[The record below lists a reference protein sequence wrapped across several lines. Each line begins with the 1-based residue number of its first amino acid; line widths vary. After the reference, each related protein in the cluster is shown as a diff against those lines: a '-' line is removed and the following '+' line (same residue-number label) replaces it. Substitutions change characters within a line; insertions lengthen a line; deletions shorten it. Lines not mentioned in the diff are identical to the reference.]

1 MASFIFWATLAVV
14 ALAPLPLA
22 SNRPWSWS
30 LLSLLIGLLLVL
42 WAFAVVRDR
51 SILLVQRSRYWPA
64 AIILAA
70 LVLWFLVQASPL
82 TPVVW
87 HHPLWQQAGEAL
99 GRPISGAISLN
110 PMASETTLMR
120 LIGYAGVF
128 WLGLQFGRN
137 ADRARQIFWMLA
149 TAGLLYSIYGLVIDL
164 GGYNMI
170 LWYDKWAYQLSLT
183 STFVNRN
190 NFAAYAG
197 LALIVTLALMV
208 PELGKSLSLGLK
220 SRAGIVH
227 FLDHAGIGLFFLVV
241 AFAVIA
247 TALLLSHSRGALVS
261 TAIGIAVFLGMMA
274 INRRMRMGAIVV
286 AASALGAAAYVLLS
300 FSGEMTLVRLAELAA
315 DSGGRSVVQDLTA
328 QAIGDAPITGTGL
341 GTYGEVFQIYRD
353 GRFGPQTPSYDKA
366 HNTYLEFALEA
377 GLPAFAAMMLVLGGI
392 AALCLRGVLR
402 RRRNVIYPAAGVAAT
417 ALIGVHSAIDFPL
430 QIPAI
435 AVTYMLLMGTA
446 YAQSWSRRSDG
457 GRSTTEGSL
466 KTSTRPKDDDRR
478 SRSAG

>member
-1 MASFIFWATLAVV
+1 
-14 ALAPLPLA
+14 
-22 SNRPWSWS
+22 
-30 LLSLLIGLLLVL
+30 
-42 WAFAVVRDR
+42 
-51 SILLVQRSRYWPA
+51 
-64 AIILAA
+64 
-70 LVLWFLVQASPL
+70 
-82 TPVVW
+82 
-87 HHPLWQQAGEAL
+87 
-99 GRPISGAISLN
+99 
-110 PMASETTLMR
+110 
-120 LIGYAGVF
+120 
-128 WLGLQFGRN
+128 
-137 ADRARQIFWMLA
+137 
-149 TAGLLYSIYGLVIDL
+149 
-164 GGYNMI
+164 
-170 LWYDKWAYQLSLT
+170 
-183 STFVNRN
+183 
-190 NFAAYAG
+190 
-197 LALIVTLALMV
+197 
-208 PELGKSLSLGLK
+208 
-220 SRAGIVH
+220 
-227 FLDHAGIGLFFLVV
+227 
-241 AFAVIA
+241 
-247 TALLLSHSRGALVS
+247 VS

-417 ALIGVHSAIDFPL
+417 ALIGAHSAIDFPL

-457 GRSTTEGSL
+457 GLHHGGEPQDVDT
-466 KTSTRPKDDDRR
+466 P
-478 SRSAG
+478 